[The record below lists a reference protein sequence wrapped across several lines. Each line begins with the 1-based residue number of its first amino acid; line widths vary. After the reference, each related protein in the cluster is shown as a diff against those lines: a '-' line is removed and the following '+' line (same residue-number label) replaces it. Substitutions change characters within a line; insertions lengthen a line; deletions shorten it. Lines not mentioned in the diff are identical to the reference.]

1 MDPDIARRIKAI
13 SNIFEVGAP
22 EADYTYVEN
31 LGDGRG
37 YTVTHYGLVS
47 NEFELGRV
55 IALHA
60 QSVPDTHLSR
70 YLPFLPPYDTGTD
83 MEKLAGFEG
92 LWEQEARHFP
102 SLAQACET
110 IADELYFAPA
120 MKTAAR
126 TGLASAVGCAIFFDT
141 LLQHGGGAD
150 PDSFGAILGRSLEI
164 AGPPASASSEA
175 HFLDTFLEVRRSVLM
190 NPANVE
196 TATVWRA
203 SVTRVDALSNLL
215 KSNPALSLPILV
227 ESPDVKVALT

>member
-13 SNIFEVGAP
+13 SNVFEVGAP
-22 EADYTYVEN
+22 EADYSYIEN

-47 NEFELGRV
+47 NEPELGRV

-60 QSVPDTHLSR
+60 RSVPDTHLSQ

-83 MEKLAGFEG
+83 MEKLAGFED
-92 LWEQEARHFP
+92 LWQQEVHAFP
-102 SLAQACET
+102 SLAHACEM

-120 MKTAAR
+120 MSSAAHA
-126 TGLASAVGCAIFFDT
+126 GLASAVGCAIFFDT
-141 LLQHGGGAD
+141 LLQHGGGED
-150 PDSFGAILGRSLEI
+150 PDSFGAILARSTEI
-164 AGPPASASSEA
+164 AGPPASSSEA

-190 NPANVE
+190 NPANTE

-215 KSNPALSLPILV
+215 KSNPELALPIMV